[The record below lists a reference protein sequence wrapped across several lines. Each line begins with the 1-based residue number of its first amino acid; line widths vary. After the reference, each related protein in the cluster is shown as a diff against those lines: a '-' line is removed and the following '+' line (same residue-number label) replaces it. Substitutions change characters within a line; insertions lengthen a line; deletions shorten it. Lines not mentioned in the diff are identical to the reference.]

1 MYKLLIVDDEP
12 LVQVGIKSMLPWE
25 KMQIEITGIASNGKA
40 ACQMIEND
48 MPDIVITDIKM
59 PIMSGLELVKYCNE
73 KFEHHPEFI
82 ILTSYEDFSLARK
95 AITYHVQDYLVKLE
109 LTPDLLR
116 SSVDRIISE
125 LEAKHQPETN
135 ADNDFSISYYQ
146 ERFYLQLLNN
156 MFENR
161 EQFILQSK
169 ELNISFE
176 DSGYL
181 TCYCEIRAG
190 SADQISDE
198 NQINLY
204 HSSFQMTKELI
215 SQYHKCHVIALDLYH
230 LAIVFCFDSKPDIA
244 DIADSLQGI
253 MQSLNGTLYK
263 YYMSYLI
270 CGFGTFVSDPLAISE
285 SYQYSRDAFSSADED
300 DRIVFFNNCAPSR
313 AKNSFNFTLFK
324 DILNSAF
331 EEYDTDTLCQTID
344 EMMELFKANPHHYLQ
359 AIDFASNILYLAIS
373 HLPNGESTVAA
384 MFGESYD
391 NYLSLYKMKTM
402 EQVLDWLS
410 YFKAALCEYFTT
422 RKKEVRKPI
431 VTQAKKYIK
440 NHINSR
446 LSLQEVAAAL
456 CISPNYLSQL
466 FKKYNKIGFT
476 DYVTQCKVDEAKHY
490 LYEGNLC
497 IYEIAEKLGFE
508 SAFYFSKVF
517 KKVEGIS
524 PSDYQKR

>member
-25 KMQIEITGIASNGKA
+25 NMQIEISGIASNGQA
-40 ACQMIEND
+40 ACKLIEKD

-73 KFEHHPEFI
+73 NFEHHPEFI
-82 ILTSYEDFSLARK
+82 ILTSYEDFELARQ
-95 AITYHVQDYLVKLE
+95 AISCHVQDYLVKLE
-109 LTPDLLR
+109 LTPELLKESIER
-116 SSVDRIISE
+116 ITQELSSRQ
-125 LEAKHQPETN
+125 LPEASSDSK
-135 ADNDFSISYYQ
+135 FSISYYQ
-146 ERFYLQLLNN
+146 EKFYIQLLNN
-156 MFENR
+156 MFEDR
-161 EQFILQSK
+161 EQFLLQSK
-169 ELNISFE
+169 ELNISFA
-176 DSGYL
+176 DVGYL
-181 TCYCEIRAG
+181 TCYCEIRT
-190 SADQISDE
+190 SSVRNMSDE

-230 LAIVFCFDSKPDIA
+230 LAIVFCYSSEQDMHDTTA
-244 DIADSLQGI
+244 SLQDI
-253 MQSLNGTLYK
+253 MSKLNDTLFK

-270 CGFGTFVSDPLAISE
+270 CGFGTLVKDPLAISE
-285 SYQYSRDAFSSADED
+285 SYQYSRDAFSTADED
-300 DRIVFFNNCAPSR
+300 TRVVFFNEDTLSKAN
-313 AKNSFNFTLFK
+313 NSFNFTLFK
-324 DILNSAF
+324 DILNTAF
-331 EEYDTDTLCQTID
+331 EEYDTKTLCKTLD
-344 EMMELFKANPHHYLQ
+344 DMMELFKANPHHYLQ

-373 HLPNGESTVAA
+373 HLPNGESTVSE
-384 MFGESYD
+384 MFDESKD
-391 NYLSLYKMKTM
+391 NYLSLYKMKSM
-402 EQVLDWLS
+402 EQVMDWLE
-410 YFKAALCEYFTT
+410 YFKNSLSEYFNT
-422 RKKEVRKPI
+422 RQKEVRKPI

-476 DYVTQCKVDEAKHY
+476 DYVTQCKIDEAKHY

-524 PSDYQKR
+524 PSDFQKR